1 MWQLE
6 EHFNCIQ
13 IGEKNEKY
21 YTPIIKEQKI
31 NIEEILAASS
41 KFEITDSD
49 PLWDGDIF
57 GAK

>member
-1 MWQLE
+1 M
-6 EHFNCIQ
+6 
-13 IGEKNEKY
+13 KKY

-49 PLWDGDIF
+49 PLWDGDTF
-57 GAK
+57 GTIGEN